1 MSVRKEEILN
11 SIKEAQS
18 FHVLKFLGE
27 VLSVHKA
34 QNMEHTKDEEWME
47 ACREQYAIRFKQLQG
62 EEKDGIRQR
71 EERSVIQERE
81 SNGREPATPVSGKR
95 DSGGSRVQR
104 LFLDKDLEEGD
115 EVHESEA

>member
-1 MSVRKEEILN
+1 MSVRKEEILS

-34 QNMEHTKDEEWME
+34 HQMEHTKDEEWME
-47 ACREQYAIRFKQLQG
+47 SCREHYAIRFKQLQG
-62 EEKDGIRQR
+62 EEDAVRQR
-71 EERSVIQERE
+71 EERGVIQERE
-81 SNGREPATPVSGKR
+81 SNGGEPPAPVPGKR
-95 DSGGSRVQR
+95 DRERSRVQR
-104 LFLDKDLEEGD
+104 LLLDKDLEEGD

>member
-34 QNMEHTKDEEWME
+34 HKMEHTKDEEWME
-47 ACREQYAIRFKQLQG
+47 SCREHYAIRFKQLQG
-62 EEKDGIRQR
+62 EKDAIRQR
-71 EERSVIQERE
+71 EERSVIQKRE
-81 SNGREPATPVSGKR
+81 SNGREPPTPVPGER
-95 DSGGSRVQR
+95 DSERSGVQR
-104 LFLDKDLEEGD
+104 FLLDKDLQEGD